1 MNNGNGALFR
11 NRTSTLREF
20 DLKSQ
25 AQFHPKIA
33 PTQYNN
39 HFIKFILKLQNP
51 VAQIK
56 DFLVCTNIL
65 LIQ

>member
-39 HFIKFILKLQNP
+39 HFIKFIWNYKIQSLKYR
-51 VAQIK
+51 I
-56 DFLVCTNIL
+56 F
-65 LIQ
+65 